1 MAKKSINNE
10 QKENF
15 FFNFRLIICGFVATL
30 GFIIIALHLAI
41 IQFVQGEEL
50 SQKAYNQQIE
60 AQIISPNR
68 GKIFDAKGETLAQSI
83 AVDTVSL
90 NPELVTYSN
99 RKKVEDE
106 VIAKGMSEIFNVTY
120 EKMMEELAKNKSVI
134 VVEKKVEKD
143 KINKLKKWM
152 EENKI
157 TAGINVDEDSKRYYP
172 YNNLAANL
180 IGFCGTDNSGQTGIE
195 ERWNDVL
202 TGIAGKRV
210 TTVDSNGMAISDEDE
225 QYVTSENGSNIYLTI
240 DTTIQATAEKYLKQA
255 MIENPTA
262 TAGNVIIMNPQTGEI
277 LAMATNPDY
286 DLNQPSNYE
295 ATGYNE
301 EEWKALEA
309 VDRSSSLLNVWKNR
323 AVSGTY
329 EPGST
334 FKLITAAVGLEEG
347 YVKTDTAG
355 DFNCTGSYVVAIEND
370 EPVPISCWRPQ
381 PHGSQTLRL
390 ALQNSCN
397 PAFMQLGQRIG
408 ASTLYKYFKAF
419 GLFEPIGGDIAKA
432 YKGTFTALDDV
443 GPVELAT
450 TSFGQRF
457 EISPLQLVTAVSAI
471 CNDGKLVKPKVVK
484 QVENTDTGSIE
495 VVETEIVRQ
504 VISKETADNVKNM
517 MLSVVTDG
525 TGRSSRVAGY
535 SIGGKSGTSEPR
547 PDKKEEG
554 YVASFIAASPIEN
567 TQVVVLFA
575 LYGLNENADHQGG
588 QVAAPFVSQI
598 LSEILPYL
606 GIESTEN
613 SETTQ
618 KIDDSLRTVPN
629 VKNLTIA
636 EARQQLGNL
645 GFNVICNS
653 DLDPN
658 TTLIVD
664 QVPKYGI
671 GLNEGSVICLYTSN
685 EDVRN
690 KTTVP
695 NVKDM
700 TAKQAENALRSK
712 NLNVQIDGTAGIV
725 VSQDPTYETEVEEGT
740 VVHIVIKETL
750 TGSQLY

>member
-172 YNNLAANL
+172 YNNLASNL

-381 PHGSQTLRL
+381 PHRSQTLRL

-432 YKGTFTALDDV
+432 YKGTFTALDDM

>member
-1 MAKKSINNE
+1 
-10 QKENF
+10 
-15 FFNFRLIICGFVATL
+15 
-30 GFIIIALHLAI
+30 
-41 IQFVQGEEL
+41 
-50 SQKAYNQQIE
+50 
-60 AQIISPNR
+60 
-68 GKIFDAKGETLAQSI
+68 
-83 AVDTVSL
+83 
-90 NPELVTYSN
+90 
-99 RKKVEDE
+99 
-106 VIAKGMSEIFNVTY
+106 
-120 EKMMEELAKNKSVI
+120 
-134 VVEKKVEKD
+134 
-143 KINKLKKWM
+143 
-152 EENKI
+152 
-157 TAGINVDEDSKRYYP
+157 
-172 YNNLAANL
+172 
-180 IGFCGTDNSGQTGIE
+180 
-195 ERWNDVL
+195 
-202 TGIAGKRV
+202 
-210 TTVDSNGMAISDEDE
+210 
-225 QYVTSENGSNIYLTI
+225 
-240 DTTIQATAEKYLKQA
+240 
-255 MIENPTA
+255 
-262 TAGNVIIMNPQTGEI
+262 
-277 LAMATNPDY
+277 
-286 DLNQPSNYE
+286 
-295 ATGYNE
+295 
-301 EEWKALEA
+301 
-309 VDRSSSLLNVWKNR
+309 
-323 AVSGTY
+323 
-329 EPGST
+329 
-334 FKLITAAVGLEEG
+334 
-347 YVKTDTAG
+347 
-355 DFNCTGSYVVAIEND
+355 
-370 EPVPISCWRPQ
+370 
-381 PHGSQTLRL
+381 
-390 ALQNSCN
+390 
-397 PAFMQLGQRIG
+397 MQLGQRIG

>member
-301 EEWKALEA
+301 EEWKSLEA

-517 MLSVVTDG
+517 MLSVVSDG

>member
-432 YKGTFTALDDV
+432 YKGTFTALDDM